1 MEFNKSEE
9 DKNNESNVR
18 DYWDNIKHTNIT
30 LQESQKEESEK
41 NTENVLQDIM
51 AKNFQTRR
59 RRKYNRYPGTG
70 NTEGTKQDQLKK
82 THIKTYHN

>member
-1 MEFNKSEE
+1 MESNISEE

-18 DYWDNIKHTNIT
+18 DHWDNIKHTNVT
-30 LQESQKEESEK
+30 LQESYKEESEK
-41 NTENVLQDIM
+41 DTENVLQDIM
-51 AKNFQTRR
+51 ATNVQTQ

-70 NTEGTKQDQLKK
+70 NTQGTKQDQLKK